1 MNLFHGN
8 NGSASSGSS
17 ANAASRTRG
26 GGRGQ
31 RGRGSRGRG
40 DQGGRSRGTYNSN
53 SGKQKVKCQICKKV
67 GVHTAAECWYR
78 FDEEFVVPEEKSAN
92 SANYGSYGVDSNWY
106 TDSGASDHVTS
117 ELDKLHIHD
126 RYHGNEQIRTADGSG
141 MDIANIGHVI
151 CRTPGRNLHLKNVLH
166 VPSAAKNLVSVHRLA
181 TDNDAYLE
189 FHPNLFFIKDRAT
202 KQTLLQGTCKGGLY
216 PLPAAAFK
224 NKHVLSVSSG
234 AQPSLE
240 RWHHRLG
247 HPSFSIVQ
255 QVVNKHKL
263 PCSSQPR
270 IGSVCDSCQMG
281 KSHQLPYQRSSSQ
294 SKFPLELIF
303 SDVWGP
309 ACDSFGRYQY
319 YVSFID
325 DHSKF
330 TWIYLLKHKSDVFQ
344 RFREFQSLVER
355 QFDRKIL
362 AVQSDWGGEYESL
375 NSFFRQ
381 LGISHHV
388 SCPHTHQQNG
398 SAERKH
404 RHIVEVG
411 LSLLAQAS
419 MPLKYWDQAFLA
431 ATYLINRLPSRVIN
445 NSTPLERLLNQE
457 TDYSSLRTF
466 GCACWPNLR
475 PYNQHKL
482 AFRSKQCAF
491 LGYSNM
497 HKGFKCLDINT
508 GRIYISRDVV
518 FDEHIFPFAQLHQN
532 AGTRFTTESLLLPSS
547 APSFQ
552 GAQVHDNDLH
562 TPDTNPAN
570 RVQEI
575 QEENPLP
582 FGAESAGNGDF
593 TPCIPPSASPG
604 DDLPTNADNGGRRC
618 TTTGV
623 SNTPGAYDRAPCGLS
638 PEPRIAEP
646 RGADGIGSSAPTD
659 AEPATTAP
667 APGSGAAG
675 ASLDDDSPRLP
686 VPSPPAAHH
695 PRPHTRLQSGIRK
708 PKQFT
713 DGTIKYGLLAANGEP
728 NTLDE
733 ALTNTNWK
741 HAMDVEFSALQ
752 KNQTWRLVPSVP
764 GRNVIDC
771 KWVYKIKRCADGTI
785 DRYKARLVAKGFKQ
799 RYGIDYEDTF
809 SPVVKAATIR
819 LVLSIAVSQGWSL
832 RQLDVQNAFLHGV
845 LEEEVYM

>member
-1 MNLFHGN
+1 
-8 NGSASSGSS
+8 
-17 ANAASRTRG
+17 
-26 GGRGQ
+26 
-31 RGRGSRGRG
+31 
-40 DQGGRSRGTYNSN
+40 
-53 SGKQKVKCQICKKV
+53 
-67 GVHTAAECWYR
+67 
-78 FDEEFVVPEEKSAN
+78 
-92 SANYGSYGVDSNWY
+92 
-106 TDSGASDHVTS
+106 
-117 ELDKLHIHD
+117 
-126 RYHGNEQIRTADGSG
+126 
-141 MDIANIGHVI
+141 
-151 CRTPGRNLHLKNVLH
+151 
-166 VPSAAKNLVSVHRLA
+166 
-181 TDNDAYLE
+181 
-189 FHPNLFFIKDRAT
+189 
-202 KQTLLQGTCKGGLY
+202 
-216 PLPAAAFK
+216 
-224 NKHVLSVSSG
+224 
-234 AQPSLE
+234 
-240 RWHHRLG
+240 
-247 HPSFSIVQ
+247 
-255 QVVNKHKL
+255 
-263 PCSSQPR
+263 
-270 IGSVCDSCQMG
+270 
-281 KSHQLPYQRSSSQ
+281 
-294 SKFPLELIF
+294 
-303 SDVWGP
+303 
-309 ACDSFGRYQY
+309 
-319 YVSFID
+319 
-325 DHSKF
+325 
-330 TWIYLLKHKSDVFQ
+330 
-344 RFREFQSLVER
+344 
-355 QFDRKIL
+355 
-362 AVQSDWGGEYESL
+362 
-375 NSFFRQ
+375 
-381 LGISHHV
+381 
-388 SCPHTHQQNG
+388 
-398 SAERKH
+398 
-404 RHIVEVG
+404 
-411 LSLLAQAS
+411 
-419 MPLKYWDQAFLA
+419 
-431 ATYLINRLPSRVIN
+431 
-445 NSTPLERLLNQE
+445 
-457 TDYSSLRTF
+457 
-466 GCACWPNLR
+466 
-475 PYNQHKL
+475 
-482 AFRSKQCAF
+482 
-491 LGYSNM
+491 M

-785 DRYKARLVAKGFKQ
+785 DRYKAWLVAKGFKQ

-845 LEEEVYM
+845 LEEEVYMRQPPGYQDKRFPDYVCKLDKALYGLKQAPRAWYHRLSAKLQELGFKPSKGDTSLFYFRNNDLDMFILIYVDDIIVASSSAEGTKGLLCALQSDFALKDLGDLHYFLGIEVNKINNGLVMTQSKYSKDVLRRTGMLNCKPCHTPMATSEKLSAYEGTPLGPEDSTRFRSVVGALQYLTLTRPDISFAVNKVCQFLHKPTTIHWKAVKRILRYI